1 MSDQEAKIA
10 ETFSS
15 VINKISNEK
24 SERYRK
30 KEDRI
35 NRQVKSLRDRIVEYL
50 GLHQDKITEKF
61 NRGYD
66 TYTFEIPLI
75 DTDKDPRTVTYT
87 FSRNSRIAGLYV
99 KSILYN
105 GNPELLCFRLCIDP
119 HYLVTMSS
127 KYDST

>member
-15 VINKISNEK
+15 VMNKISNEK

-50 GLHQDKITEKF
+50 GLHQDKITAKF

-66 TYTFEIPLI
+66 TYSFEIPLI
-75 DTDKDPRTVTYT
+75 DTDISPYTV
-87 FSRNSRIAGLYV
+87 SRAFTPNSRIAGLYV

-105 GNPELLCFRLCIDP
+105 GNMDLLCFRLCIDP

-127 KYDST
+127 IQPE